1 MYSYVNLK
9 NSTLNVL
16 KRHNKLPSDIKWVGC
31 TSFKIPIEEFWKLAD
46 REYDAGYGGVEVA
59 EDLIVVGESWWLER
73 HEYDGSEWWEY
84 KELPQEPEKII
95 SVPTLFPKA
104 DTRYEYI
111 FLGDFNEK

>member
-16 KRHNKLPSDIKWVGC
+16 KQHNKLPSDIKWVGC
-31 TSFKIPIEEFWKLAD
+31 TSFKIPIEEFWELTD

-84 KELPQEPEKII
+84 KELPKEPEKIL

-104 DTRYEYI
+104 DTKYEYI
-111 FLGDFNEK
+111 FLDDFNER